1 MDPLTPF
8 RGNMKNVKL
17 IYKDMERQASATS
30 SPLPLKG
37 VGGSLKYIGV
47 DDLDI
52 DLFESQYV
60 VPEGMSYN
68 SYLIEDDKIAIMDTA
83 DRRKGEEWKQNL
95 TAALAGRK
103 PDYLVAHHMEPDHAS
118 LIAEVL
124 EAYPDLKLV
133 CSAQALKMLPN
144 FFPSLPLNGDGVAEG
159 RVLTVKEGDTLSLGS
174 HTLHFIAA
182 PMVHWPEV
190 LMSYESTEKVL
201 FAADGFGKFGALSK
215 EQGARSKEQENTSSP
230 CNPLAPCPLLL
241 APNNGDWA
249 CEARRYYFNICGKY
263 GVQVQ
268 NVLKKAA
275 ALDIQVICPLHGPV
289 LTGQAMKEAIRLY
302 DIWSRYEP
310 ESEGVLVAYASI
322 HGGTAAA
329 ARRLGEILKEKGAQ
343 KQGSTTEGEFKVV
356 VSDLSRD
363 DMAEVIEDA
372 FRYPRIVV
380 MAASYDA
387 GVFPVMHDFLYHLQI
402 KNYQKRRFGIVENGS
417 WAPTAGR
424 VMREMIEAM
433 KDCTIVEPLVTIRS
447 RMKPADEE
455 QLSLLADAIL
465 A

>member
-1 MDPLTPF
+1 M
-8 RGNMKNVKL
+8 NY
-17 IYKDMERQASATS
+17 I
-30 SPLPLKG
+30 
-37 VGGSLKYIGV
+37 KYIGV

-52 DLFESQYV
+52 DLFESQYI

-68 SYLIEDDKIAIMDTA
+68 SYLIEDEKIAIMDTA
-83 DRRKGEEWKQNL
+83 DRRKGDEWKANL
-95 TAALAGRK
+95 TTALAGRK
-103 PDYLVAHHMEPDHAS
+103 PAYLVAHHMEPDHAS

-124 EAYPDLKLV
+124 EAYPELQLV

-144 FFPSLPLNGDGVAEG
+144 FFDGFPFDG
-159 RVLTVKEGDTLSLGS
+159 RVITVKEGDTLSLGN

-190 LMSYESTEKVL
+190 IMSYEDKEKVL
-201 FAADGFGKFGALSK
+201 FAADGFGKFGALVN
-215 EQGARSKEQENTSSP
+215 ETD
-230 CNPLAPCPLLL
+230 
-241 APNNGDWA
+241 DWA

-263 GVQVQ
+263 GMQVQ

-275 ALDIQVICPLHGPV
+275 NLDIQAICPLHGPV
-289 LTGQAMKEAIRLY
+289 LEGEAMKEAIRLY

-322 HGGTAAA
+322 HGGTAKAA
-329 ARRLGEILKEKGAQ
+329 ERLGELLREKGA
-343 KQGSTTEGEFKVV
+343 KKVV

-372 FRYPRIVV
+372 FRYPNIVV
-380 MAASYDA
+380 AAASYDG

-417 WAPTAGR
+417 WAPSAGR
-424 VMREMIEAM
+424 VMKEMIEAM
-433 KDCTIVEPLVTIRS
+433 KDCEIVEPMVTIRS
-447 RMKPADEE
+447 RMKPADEA
-455 QLSLLADAIL
+455 QLALLAEAMTK
-465 A
+465 